1 MLITVADFLVML
13 FLVLAQF
20 YRCKLASTSSGCFR
34 CFALKSKSLPD
45 NPTSDHEVLNL
56 WLKPIV
62 TAFRYQTCIGPAF
75 SAMWLEHA
83 DFLPYFRVTP

>member
-1 MLITVADFLVML
+1 MLC
-13 FLVLAQF
+13 LVLAQF

-56 WLKPIV
+56 WLQPIV

-83 DFLPYFRVTP
+83 DFLPYFRVKP